1 MGFEKILVPVDGSP
15 LSDVATEVAI
25 NSAKLF
31 GSKLTFLNVVDF
43 SSNSKFGHI
52 ENVDEILELQTEGQK
67 ATDRV
72 DAKAKSAGIQYE
84 TKIAQGI
91 PWEVI
96 TKLSKSY
103 DQIILGVTGK
113 GGIGGRIGETV
124 KKVLDNSN
132 CPVLTIKSGSRR
144 IEYILFPV
152 ANVNEAAIRV
162 AAETVKQVG
171 GKLTIFVVKAEGIDE
186 YPLMEEVAARCREY
200 GIDVETKLGEGVPA
214 EAIAAQSGMYDLV
227 IMGTMSKCE
236 GKVLHDGVTQS
247 VILNSACPVTVV
259 RAECKDCWCW
269 D

>member
-1 MGFEKILVPVDGSP
+1 MKFDNILVPVDGSP
-15 LSDVATEVAI
+15 LSDIATEVAI
-25 NSAKLF
+25 NAAKTF
-31 GSKLTFLNVVDF
+31 DSKLTFLNVVDF
-43 SSNSKFGHI
+43 SSDTQYGKVG
-52 ENVDEILELQTEGQK
+52 NVDEILELQTEGQK

-72 DAKAKSAGIQYE
+72 DAKAKSAGIPYE

-96 TKLSKSY
+96 VKLSKSY

-124 KKVLDNSN
+124 KKVLENSY

-144 IEYILFPV
+144 IEEVLFPV
-152 ANVNEAAIRV
+152 ANINEAAIDTAV
-162 AAETVKQVG
+162 STVKKVG
-171 GKLTIFVVKAEGIDE
+171 GKLTVFVVKAEGIDE
-186 YPLMEEVAARCREY
+186 YPLMDAVAAKCREA
-200 GIDVETKLGEGVPA
+200 GVDAETKLAEGNPA

-259 RAECKDCWCW
+259 RAECKDCW
-269 D
+269 